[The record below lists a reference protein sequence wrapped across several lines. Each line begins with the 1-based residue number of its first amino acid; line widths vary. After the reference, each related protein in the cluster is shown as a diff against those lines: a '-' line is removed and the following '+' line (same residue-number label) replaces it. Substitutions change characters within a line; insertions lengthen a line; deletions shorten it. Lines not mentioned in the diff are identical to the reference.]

1 MQKMKGIILAGG
13 SGTRLYPSTSCLSKQ
28 LLPVY
33 DKPMIYYPIS
43 TLMMGGITEILIIST
58 PRDLPAFRSLLGDGS
73 QWGIHLEFLEQKNPD
88 GLAQAFIIG
97 ERFING
103 HNVCL
108 ILGDNIFHGQGLMTT
123 IEQYR
128 LDHRGCRIFGYTV
141 RDPERYGVI
150 ELDKN
155 GIPISIE
162 EKPQKPK
169 SNIAITGLY
178 FFDENVSN
186 YAKELKPSLRGELE
200 ITDLI
205 NTYFTNGNLFVEE
218 LGRGIAW
225 LDTGTHRSLLDASLY
240 FAVLEDRQ
248 GLKIACPEEIAW
260 RKGFINSQQFELLAN
275 SLKKS
280 GYGEYLLK
288 LLKYSH

>member
-58 PRDLPAFRSLLGDGS
+58 PRDLPAFRNLLGDGS
-73 QWGIHLEFLEQKNPD
+73 QWGIHLEYLEQKNPD

-169 SNIAITGLY
+169 SNVAITGLY
-178 FFDENVSN
+178 FFDENVSK
-186 YAKELKPSLRGELE
+186 YAKDLKPSLRGELE

-218 LGRGIAW
+218 LGRGVAW

-248 GLKIACPEEIAW
+248 GLKIACPEEVAW